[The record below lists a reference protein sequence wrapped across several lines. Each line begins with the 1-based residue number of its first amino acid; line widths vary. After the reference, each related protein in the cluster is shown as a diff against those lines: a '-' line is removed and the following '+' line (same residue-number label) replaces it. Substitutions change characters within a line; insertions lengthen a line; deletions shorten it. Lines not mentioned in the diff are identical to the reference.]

1 MKTVVLSD
9 LFDVSYGV
17 NLELNKLTKVAKNH
31 PESINFVSRTRENNG
46 VSAIV
51 KRIDTVSSIPAGT
64 ISVAGGGDSIL
75 YSFLQPE
82 PYYSGR
88 DLFYLTAKKPMTDAE
103 KLFYCLCIFQNRFR
117 FSYGRQA
124 NRTLPHLVVPANP
137 PSWVQENEVPDLSK
151 MKKSVLERDSQAL
164 DTVRWKQFKY
174 SDLFDIER
182 GKGPRKKDLNGEG
195 DTPVVTS
202 SDKNNGWTAFTT
214 KSPCHK
220 GDSIGVNRNG
230 SVGEAFYQPVD
241 FCSTEDVHIFT
252 PKFEMNKYVAMFLC
266 CLIRAEK
273 YRFNYGRKWGI
284 ARMKESIIRLPTDS
298 IGEPDWLFMEN
309 YIKALPFSSS
319 I

>member
-1 MKTVVLSD
+1 MTT
-9 LFDVSYGV
+9 
-17 NLELNKLTKVAKNH
+17 TKSVRRRKKH

-51 KRIDTVSSIPAGT
+51 KKIDTVDPVPAGT
-64 ISVAGGGDSIL
+64 ISVAGSGNSIL

-88 DLFYLTAKKPMTDAE
+88 DLFYLTAKESMTDTE
-103 KLFYCLCIFQNRFR
+103 KLFYCMCIFQNRFR

-124 NRTLPHLVVPANP
+124 NRTLPYLAVPEKP
-137 PSWVQENEVPDLSK
+137 PSWIYDNEVPDF
-151 MKKSVLERDSQAL
+151 SQMRSPVTELNPQKLNTAN
-164 DTVRWKQFKY
+164 WKQFKY

-182 GKGPRKKDLNGEG
+182 GKGPRKKDLDGTG

-202 SDKNNGWTAFTT
+202 SDRNNGWTDFTT
-214 KSPCHK
+214 EAPRHK
-220 GDSIGVNRNG
+220 GGTIGVNRNG

-252 PKFEMNKYVAMFLC
+252 PKFVMNKYVAMFLC
-266 CLIRAEK
+266 SLIRAEK

-284 ARMKESIIRLPTDS
+284 ARMKESIIKLPANS
-298 IGEPDWLFMEN
+298 SGEPDWDFMEK
-309 YIKALPFSSS
+309 YIKSLPFSSS